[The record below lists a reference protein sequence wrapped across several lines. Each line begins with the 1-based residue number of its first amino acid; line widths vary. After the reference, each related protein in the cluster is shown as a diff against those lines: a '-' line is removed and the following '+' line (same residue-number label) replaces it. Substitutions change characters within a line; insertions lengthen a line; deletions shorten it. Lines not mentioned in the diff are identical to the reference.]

1 MTTTSLDRPQT
12 NTAKRNVLVGIF
24 VVLGLAILAGG
35 ILAVGNIHST
45 FVPKITVTT
54 SFPDVNGLQP
64 GNNVWFSGLKVGT
77 VSGLEFVGES
87 QVRVSLK
94 IDEQTQRY
102 VHKDAMAKLSSDG
115 LIGNKIVVITSGTPG
130 SPSIEDG
137 DVLQTAVEPST
148 DDMLV
153 MLQES
158 NQDLRAVASDLK
170 SITQQIAS
178 GQGTIGRL
186 LYDPAMADSLAA
198 TTTSLAEASQ
208 NADKTTAA
216 LSNYTSNLN
225 KPGNLLHD
233 IAHDKDVYPAL
244 TKTSEGLAAA
254 SEDAAAAAKSL
265 RAATTDTDS
274 PTGVLLSDE
283 EAAADLK
290 STFANLET
298 SSAKLDEDLEAAQ
311 HSWPLKKYFK
321 KKAKA
326 EEKAAKE
333 AAESNEAAASAENED
348 AAAAQ

>member
-1 MTTTSLDRPQT
+1 MTTTSLDRPQS
-12 NTAKRNVLVGIF
+12 NAAKRNVMVGIF
-24 VVLGLAILAGG
+24 VLLGLAILAGG

-45 FVPKITVTT
+45 FVPKIRVST

-77 VSGLEFVGES
+77 VDDLEFVGES

-94 IDEQTQRY
+94 IDKATQRY

-130 SPSIEDG
+130 TPSIEDG
-137 DVLQTAVEPST
+137 DVLQTAAEPST

-186 LYDPAMADSLAA
+186 LYDDAMADSLS
-198 TTTSLAEASQ
+198 TTTASLAEASQ

-216 LSNYTSNLN
+216 LSNYTSNLS

-233 IAHDKDVYPAL
+233 LAHDKSVYPAL

-254 SEDAAAAAKSL
+254 SEDAAAAAKGL
-265 RAATTDTDS
+265 RAATTDPNS
-274 PTGVLLSDE
+274 ATGVLLADP

-290 STFANLET
+290 STIANLET
-298 SSAKLDEDLEAAQ
+298 STQKLDEDLEAAQ
-311 HSWPLKKYFK
+311 YAWPLRGGFK

-326 EEKAAKE
+326 EAKAAKE
-333 AAESNEAAASAENED
+333 AEKAEAESEEAAAAP
-348 AAAAQ
+348 